1 MKIITYALIV
11 FSTLCTLGA
20 QLILK
25 NVVSHPSAKSAM
37 GTGVISFLETTLSHP
52 LTWLA
57 LVLQGTGYI
66 SWLIVISR
74 EKLAV
79 SFALSGSTFYLLTA
93 FSAWYF
99 YSERLTAYQW
109 TGIIFISFGVLLI
122 AYHGR

>member
-25 NVVSHPSAKSAM
+25 NVVSHPVTKNAM
-37 GTGVISFLETTLSHP
+37 NSGVISFIESALSHP
-52 LTWLA
+52 LTWVA
-57 LVLQGTGYI
+57 LVMQGTGYL
-66 SWLIVISR
+66 SWLVVISK

-79 SFALSGSTFYLLTA
+79 SFAISGSTFYLLTA
-93 FSAWYF
+93 FSAWYL

-109 TGIIFISFGVLLI
+109 TGIVFISFGVLLI